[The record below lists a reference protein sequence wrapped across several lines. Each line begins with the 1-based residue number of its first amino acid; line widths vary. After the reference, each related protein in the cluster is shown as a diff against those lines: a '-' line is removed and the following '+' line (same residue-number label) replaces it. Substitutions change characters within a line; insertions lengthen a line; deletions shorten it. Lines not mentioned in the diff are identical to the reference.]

1 MYRSTL
7 AVVLLAIS
15 ISVMSFGVENGSA
28 AIESYFTGKQ
38 VTIKIDM
45 PGTQKGVD
53 LRFSKTTPLDWK
65 EYSSRIKQFGS
76 AIHKG
81 DTVRITTIVVKK
93 DMIEFQLDGGGFGT
107 DQLTPEA

>member
-15 ISVMSFGVENGSA
+15 ISVVSFGAENGSA
-28 AIESYFTGKQ
+28 AIESYFAGKQ
-38 VTIKIDM
+38 VIVKIVT

-53 LRFSKTTPLDWK
+53 LRFNKTTPLDWK

-81 DTVRITTIVVKK
+81 DTVRVTTIVVKK
-93 DMIEFQLDGGGFGT
+93 TSLSFS
-107 DQLTPEA
+107 LTAAASARR